1 MRRRAWGAVRR
12 AKRRRRY
19 RDKFDAVPATFEMVV
34 AEPASLRRIRWA
46 HLDADEGHRHTFV
59 TRGYWRSCTRCTPSF
74 APLAS
79 VPILY
84 RAPRASRALI
94 VQDGPPR
101 QAADHAHSRD
111 FLLCVPSMNRISVRH
126 TGHLYCFGSAVQ
138 RSRPSRPHQCMHGW
152 MLHHAREPIPEW
164 KSLLSAISRS
174 MGQIAGDGGTTS
186 ALIILLTR
194 MNNKPPATCTSLAGV
209 AAMWQSLSEG
219 RELHTVR

>member
-1 MRRRAWGAVRR
+1 MWGAVRRRAWGAVRR

-101 QAADHAHSRD
+101 QAAAQAQGLGQCQRAARRA
-111 FLLCVPSMNRISVRH
+111 VETRPVRRWPI
-126 TGHLYCFGSAVQ
+126 L
-138 RSRPSRPHQCMHGW
+138 RSCLPLRWR
-152 MLHHAREPIPEW
+152 R
-164 KSLLSAISRS
+164 
-174 MGQIAGDGGTTS
+174 
-186 ALIILLTR
+186 
-194 MNNKPPATCTSLAGV
+194 V
-209 AAMWQSLSEG
+209 AAAARPAAMAVAGNAAGQSARWGLRTLTTAERAS
-219 RELHTVR
+219 